1 MHLGFTVQA
10 ADISIHAL
18 REEGDDRA
26 QLPLYHPQISIHA
39 LREEG
44 DIRAAWAFSGGK
56 ISIHA
61 LREEGDSG
69 LFMEAVRIIK
79 ISIHALREEGDGFS
93 QASTCRSKSFLSTP
107 SARRATQVR
116 RDQWRV
122 QVYFYPRPPRG
133 GRLFEVILMEAGHGI
148 SIHAL
153 REEGDPPG
161 APAAAW
167 RAYFYPRPPRGG
179 RRGRV
184 RHRPQGVAISI
195 HALREEGDGRQH
207 VHSDVLSISIHAL
220 REEGDSVGPSTSPSA
235 TYFYPRPPRG
245 GRLEMG
251 CGKTL
256 TANFYPRPPRGGRP
270 PRNRCRR
277 RVNRISIHALREEG
291 DLVLLG
297 EQRVFTSISIHALR
311 EEGDH
316 PPRRSSRCKPISIHA
331 LREEGDGSCPAGCRL
346 SVWIS
351 IHALR
356 EEGDAGSLR
365 DHGNGFLFLSTPS
378 ARRATLFA
386 RHLSAGQHISIHALR
401 EEGDTAGLKS
411 CSTMW
416 KFLSTPSARRATR
429 ARARGYKSGVF
440 LSTPSAR
447 RATTARRRSS
457 TDWRLFLSTPSA
469 RRATTRLL
477 RH

>member
-122 QVYFYPRPPRG
+122 QV
-133 GRLFEVILMEAGHGI
+133 
-148 SIHAL
+148 
-153 REEGDPPG
+153 
-161 APAAAW
+161 
-167 RAYFYPRPPRGG
+167 YFYPRPPRGG